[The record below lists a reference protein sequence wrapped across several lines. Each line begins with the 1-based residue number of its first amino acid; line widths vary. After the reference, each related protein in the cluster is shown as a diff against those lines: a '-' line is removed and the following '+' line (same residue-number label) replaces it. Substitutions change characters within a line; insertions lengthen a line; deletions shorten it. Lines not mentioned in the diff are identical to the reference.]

1 MAAHKNFTIEEKLAI
16 LAEAES
22 SSTAKIPVC
31 RKYGISKA
39 TLDYWRKQFLNS
51 KEHPEDELAKLRKEN
66 VMLRSIIVDK
76 DLEIAYLKELLKKNE
91 PTLSDKIEI
100 IEAFRARSINL
111 DFLLEIAGVS
121 KSTFFYKALEKD
133 GITNRGEWVP
143 GFSLCK

>member
-22 SSTAKIPVC
+22 SSTTKIAVC

-51 KEHPEDELAKLRKEN
+51 KEHIEDELAKLRKEN

-76 DLEIAYLKELLKKNE
+76 DLEIAYLKELLKK
-91 PTLSDKIEI
+91 TSQ
-100 IEAFRARSINL
+100 R
-111 DFLLEIAGVS
+111 
-121 KSTFFYKALEKD
+121 
-133 GITNRGEWVP
+133 
-143 GFSLCK
+143 